1 MEKAHHE
8 IANTYIFV
16 KLLDFLKEE
25 KCIWSSKQKDQVT
38 HEGQRIK
45 LVSDFITTTFYGE
58 NNGTIFLKIFQER
71 KHKPSQVSTGTNRCG
86 FPRLCPREKK

>member
-8 IANTYIFV
+8 TANTYIFV

-45 LVSDFITTTFYGE
+45 LVSDFITTFYGE
-58 NNGTIFLKIFQER
+58 NNGTMFFNIFQER
-71 KHKPSQVSTGTNRCG
+71 KHKPRILYISFQKTCLN
-86 FPRLCPREKK
+86 

>member
-58 NNGTIFLKIFQER
+58 NN
-71 KHKPSQVSTGTNRCG
+71 
-86 FPRLCPREKK
+86 